1 MSLSPEELSAIYEY
15 TKERYRD
22 LNYPLNSGTEVSAS
36 IQAGINLLNQALSK
50 LPPIEG
56 EFYRSIAIPQEDL
69 IGYISYLKQNRLLTF
84 PAFTSTSR
92 SKGVALKF
100 GGNVMFIISS
110 RLGRHIKE
118 LAHYPQEDEVLFR
131 APSSFIVMKIS
142 PRKFNGQIIGLEVYL
157 NDA

>member
-1 MSLSPEELSAIYEY
+1 MSLSREEKEAILEY

-22 LNYPLNSGTEVSAS
+22 LNYPMNSGTTLSAS
-36 IQAGINLLNQALSK
+36 IQAEIDLLNQALSK

-56 EFYRSIAIPQEDL
+56 VFYRTISIPQDDL
-69 IGYISYLKQNRLLTF
+69 ADYIDYLRENRLLTF

-92 SKGVALKF
+92 SKAMALKF

-110 RLGRHIKE
+110 RRGRHITE
-118 LAHYPQEDEVLFR
+118 MAYYPQEDEVLFM